1 MGNGWN
7 TERMTAFYSLFQSAT
22 RFNQDLC
29 SWTFDYP
36 TLHAKHNDH
45 AWVDY
50 DSWLLDT
57 QCPNK
62 NPPSVNDMCYD
73 CNDRRDRYL
82 RFLPD
87 SGNNNDER
95 NNEREEEERRNE
107 PKNRRD
113 EEEKRRA
120 LQGEERNDIVPPSP
134 FDIEVGVVKA
144 TDGPAADALQTAGG
158 RTTNSPL
165 EFVVVGTVVGLVG
178 AVLFA

>member
-1 MGNGWN
+1 MG
-7 TERMTAFYSLFQSAT
+7 TKSQ
-22 RFNQDLC
+22 
-29 SWTFDYP
+29 
-36 TLHAKHNDH
+36 
-45 AWVDY
+45 WVHY
-50 DSWLLDT
+50 DSWLLGT

-95 NNEREEEERRNE
+95 EEEERRNE

-113 EEEKRRA
+113 EEEERRA

-165 EFVVVGTVVGLVG
+165 EFVFVGTVVGLVG